1 MTGRE
6 LLYFYSAAIFT
17 SYFIHENLE
26 DYESLYKYLEKD

>member
-6 LLYFYSAAIFT
+6 LLYFYSATIFT
-17 SYFIHENLE
+17 YYFIHENLE